1 MPKFGCL
8 KYLLVIVDHLTNWVE
23 AVPLLS
29 APANNVTKILLE
41 SIIPQFGLVES
52 IDIDNE
58 SHFMAN
64 IIKNKTTHEGLGNKM
79 RIPYPTP
86 SIFLLRKSREDEPD
100 SKDSNNQINNG
111 EKINLD

>member
-1 MPKFGCL
+1 
-8 KYLLVIVDHLTNWVE
+8 
-23 AVPLLS
+23 
-29 APANNVTKILLE
+29 
-41 SIIPQFGLVES
+41 
-52 IDIDNE
+52 
-58 SHFMAN
+58 MAN